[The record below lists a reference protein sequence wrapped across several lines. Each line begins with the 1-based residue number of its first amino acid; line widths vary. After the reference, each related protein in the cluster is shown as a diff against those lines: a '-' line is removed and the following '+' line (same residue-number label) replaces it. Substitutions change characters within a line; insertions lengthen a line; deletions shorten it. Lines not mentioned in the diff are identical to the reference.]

1 MKIQLPEEK
10 DLTKEKKK
18 QSPSATYIQLMLETE
33 KELYTDCEAIM
44 YGITVACL
52 KFGVESEIEC
62 LFSQF
67 EAKVGP
73 RRNAKEDT
81 MSDEFEITVNGPSLP
96 QADRIL
102 ETALEARFK
111 DKREGFITKTNIF
124 TNMKTSKPVQRLK
137 KEPSKF
143 PFM

>member
-81 MSDEFEITVNGPSLP
+81 ISPPGRQDSRNCLRSSF
-96 QADRIL
+96 QRQ
-102 ETALEARFK
+102 
-111 DKREGFITKTNIF
+111 KRGLYHKNKHIY
-124 TNMKTSKPVQRLK
+124 
-137 KEPSKF
+137 
-143 PFM
+143 